1 MASASSADPSCTR
14 ASLRRG
20 VLAVLFASTTA
31 VTLAVAC
38 ASPSSP
44 TSSASSTGEGG
55 AAPAPTL
62 GGGGDPFPEDASI
75 GARARYVLGGCT
87 GGPESAC
94 HGIGAAGMF
103 LPDRVPSN
111 LVDVPSSEE
120 PSLLRIKRGDPGSS
134 YLYRKIMGGPDID
147 GGRMPLDLPPL
158 DERSTSAIASWI
170 EAGAPAP

>member
-1 MASASSADPSCTR
+1 MSLSSAANQTARR
-14 ASLRRG
+14 ASLRRAAG
-20 VLAVLFASTTA
+20 AVLVAWTTA
-31 VTLAVAC
+31 ATTLGVAC
-38 ASPSSP
+38 ASPSSSP
-44 TSSASSTGEGG
+44 PGAPQEGG
-55 AAPAPTL
+55 ATTSPTL

-94 HGIGAAGMF
+94 HGLGTAGMV

-120 PSLLRIKRGDPGSS
+120 PSLLRIKRFDPEGS
-134 YLYRKIMGGPDID
+134 YLYRKIVGGPDID

-158 DERSTSAIASWI
+158 DERSTRTIASWI